1 MPAVSNNLEVYL
13 NQWVKIASGD
23 RVVLARGIA
32 LSSYTGNSGYT
43 NKGYLV
49 FKCTACGDNWHVG
62 LENFHDNVTDPAA
75 ETIPSVLSDWVKKH
89 RHVCNKYFSSTAGIA
104 GLCAT
109 CKWPYGAHEESWS
122 KDVLNQKGEPI
133 PGVKWV
139 YPIVEPVEVV
149 KSVKIAEQ
157 PTGRMFREK

>member
-32 LSSYTGNSGYT
+32 LSSYTGNSG
-43 NKGYLV
+43 NSGYLV
-49 FKCTACGDNWHVG
+49 FKCTKCGDNWHVG
-62 LENFHDNVTDPAA
+62 VENFHGNIADPAA
-75 ETIPSVLSDWVKKH
+75 GIIPSVLSDWVKKH
-89 RHVCNKYFSSTAGIA
+89 RHVCKKYINSKLVSG
-104 GLCAT
+104 GPCAN

-122 KDVLNQKGEPI
+122 KDVKHSPEGTI